1 MNKFTAVG
9 RVITEPNYRQAGGVE
24 VCDFKISVRTRGKND
39 QGYPNSIIVKCTV
52 WRKLAEMAKNF
63 GLYKGQMVGVSGM
76 LDMEFYTDKNNI
88 PRTNILL
95 DTDDIDFIRTTDMPS
110 TGGSAHVRGDADD
123 SQFVNTP
130 AVGMVAA
137 SDPDCPF

>member
-1 MNKFTAVG
+1 MNKFIAVG
-9 RVITEPNYRQAGGVE
+9 KVVTDPNFRQAGGVD
-24 VCDFKISVRTRGKND
+24 VCDFKVAVRTRGKND

-63 GLYKGQMVGVSGM
+63 GLYKGQMVSVSGM
-76 LDMEFYTDKNNI
+76 IDTETYTTKDGES
-88 PRTNILL
+88 RTNLTL
-95 DTDDIDFIRTTDMPS
+95 DVDDMDFIRTTDMP

-123 SQFVNTP
+123 SQFVSAP
-130 AVGMVAA
+130 DAGMVAA